1 MPEICRIGKII
12 ITIYHRGEH
21 WYPHFHAKYGEH
33 KVSIAIGTL
42 EVLEGEL
49 PPVQL
54 TKVKKWAKKHKDGL
68 LERWKLA
75 MNNKPIPKFE

>member
-1 MPEICRIGKII
+1 MPEIYRIGKII

-21 WYPHFHAKYGEH
+21 WYPHFHAKYGDH
-33 KVSIAIGTL
+33 KASIAIETL

-54 TKVKKWAKKHKDGL
+54 AKVKKWAKAHQNGL

-75 MNNKPIPKFE
+75 MDNKPIPKFE